1 MRILINSKLS
11 QKLVYTI
18 VIVGK
23 DFLQT
28 LDWFTDIL
36 EIGESKTMLVQI
48 VLLKYQHVIS
58 RYLSKKKLMNKRKMV
73 TNYIIPIQLIGQF
86 VPPSELLTGM
96 KINTILVII
105 ILNAIKGII
114 GIFGKSKYYMIF
126 FIIKKIKKRV

>member
-96 KINTILVII
+96 KINTIFGII

-126 FIIKKIKKRV
+126 FIIKKIKKSV

>member
-126 FIIKKIKKRV
+126 FIIKKIKKSV